1 MSGAGE
7 RAGEKAELRRALRA
21 RLGEMSREERRGK
34 SAAAVGHLVA
44 SPVWA
49 GARCVLAYLAMA
61 SEVDLDAVF
70 AADGKR
76 VAAPRSDWETGAM
89 VAAELGDVGEAV
101 EVRPGLREPGKTA
114 RPIGVEELDLA
125 LVPGLGF
132 DRAGGRLGRGGG
144 FYDRF
149 LATLPGRTVTVG
161 VVYEAQLIDRV
172 PVEGHDV
179 GVRMLLTEEG
189 LRGVAS

>member
-1 MSGAGE
+1 MT
-7 RAGEKAELRRALRA
+7 RAPDKADLRRALRA

-34 SAAAVGHLVA
+34 SAAALAHLLA
-44 SPVWA
+44 SPVWS

-61 SEVDLDAVF
+61 SEVNLDSLFGAP
-70 AADGKR
+70 GK
-76 VAAPRSDWETGAM
+76 VTGAPRSDWDTRAM
-89 VAAELGDVGEAV
+89 VAATITSAEDAV
-101 EVRPGLREPGKTA
+101 EVRPGLREPGPGA
-114 RPIGVEELDLA
+114 HPIGVDELDLV

-132 DRAGGRLGRGGG
+132 DRAGSRLGRGGG

-161 VVYEAQLIDRV
+161 VAYEAQLIDV
-172 PVEGHDV
+172 LPVEAHDA

-189 LRGVAS
+189 LRAVTD